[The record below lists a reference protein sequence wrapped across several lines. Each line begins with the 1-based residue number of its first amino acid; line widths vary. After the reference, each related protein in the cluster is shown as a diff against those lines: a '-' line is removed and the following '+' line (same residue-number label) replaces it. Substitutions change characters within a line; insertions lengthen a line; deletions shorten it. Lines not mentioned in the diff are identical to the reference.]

1 MPSGAHEERCKH
13 GEVAA
18 WCGESACM
26 AARTG
31 LPERVWRTERG
42 NSYHRRATCQALT
55 DGHRLAGLRG
65 QEAHIPECV
74 PLADALSASLGPCS
88 HCFPSNVALDAKRC
102 QVRIA
107 GSWRDAYLLEWRRDQ
122 DGRWKGLV
130 DYRDGAGR
138 RRAVKDQDDLR
149 PAD

>member
-1 MPSGAHEERCKH
+1 
-13 GEVAA
+13 
-18 WCGESACM
+18 M

-31 LPERVWRTERG
+31 LPEWVWRTG
-42 NSYHRRATCQALT
+42 GGSSYHRRPTCQALT

-65 QEAHIPECV
+65 QEAHVPERV
-74 PLADALSASLGPCS
+74 PLADALSDSLGPCF
-88 HCFPSNVALDAKRC
+88 HCFPANVALDAKRC

-107 GSWRDAYLLEWRRDQ
+107 GSWRDAYLLEWHRGQ

-138 RRAVKDQDDLR
+138 RRAVKDQNDLR